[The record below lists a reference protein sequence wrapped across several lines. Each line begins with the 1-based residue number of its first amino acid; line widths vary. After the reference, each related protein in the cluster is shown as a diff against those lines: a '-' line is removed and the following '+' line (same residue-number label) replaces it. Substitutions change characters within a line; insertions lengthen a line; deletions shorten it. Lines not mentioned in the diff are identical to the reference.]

1 QLLRQDKPSSAPGQD
16 THQPTLRSTSKGVAQ
31 SGGGRQRHFYANR
44 RRDATRRSSFTPPC
58 QHCAPWPRSHSETCR
73 GTRKKLQRR
82 HTGHP
87 PDTLHPICRR
97 LRGVQQY
104 MGRHTT
110 MQRGYPGMVERHG
123 ARTERRQNTVRPHP
137 RAKGGV
143 QWKRGFRLFG
153 LHDQA
158 IPCREKLVKIQ
169 QVIQDNHKGQQ
180 KQHSNTLWETSRHT
194 QQGASANR
202 GSDNL
207 CAERKDYRLDSLL
220 SQSKQCRKVSP

>member
-1 QLLRQDKPSSAPGQD
+1 MCEKPPE
-16 THQPTLRSTSKGVAQ
+16 
-31 SGGGRQRHFYANR
+31 SGAMCWL
-44 RRDATRRSSFTPPC
+44 DVPRRSPFSWGVGSALEGPSWSGAPRNPSPYPGRSWVRGILVENSSTRFATCKECSFTPPC
-58 QHCAPWPRSHSETCR
+58 KHCSSWPRSRSETCR
-73 GTRKKLQRR
+73 GSRKKLQRR
-82 HTGHP
+82 QTGHP

-104 MGRHTT
+104 VGRHTT

-158 IPCREKLVKIQ
+158 IPRREKLVKIQ
-169 QVIQDNHKGQQ
+169 QVIQDHHKGQQ
-180 KQHSNTLWETSRHT
+180 KQHSNTLWDTSRHT
-194 QQGASANR
+194 QQGASTHR

-207 CAERKDYRLDSLL
+207 CA
-220 SQSKQCRKVSP
+220 

>member
-1 QLLRQDKPSSAPGQD
+1 MPRRHRTHIRCHQQTTPICAGRRYRQLLRQDKPSSAPGQD

-58 QHCAPWPRSHSETCR
+58 KHCASWPRSRSETSR

-82 HTGHP
+82 QTGHP

-110 MQRGYPGMVERHG
+110 MQRGYPGMGERHG
-123 ARTERRQNTVRPHP
+123 ARTARRQNTVRPHP
-137 RAKGGV
+137 RAKV
-143 QWKRGFRLFG
+143 AMLNELSR
-153 LHDQA
+153 DS
-158 IPCREKLVKIQ
+158 RE
-169 QVIQDNHKGQQ
+169 
-180 KQHSNTLWETSRHT
+180 
-194 QQGASANR
+194 
-202 GSDNL
+202 
-207 CAERKDYRLDSLL
+207 
-220 SQSKQCRKVSP
+220 